1 MMAPGFTGSPLDRAD
16 RVRNDAEA
24 YGLLLGDWRAR
35 VLGLDGLDPRV
46 SDAGG
51 LHWHSLA
58 ELEGSEELI
67 LLGLSD
73 GKPHFVALVDAA
85 GDAFRSPAILACL
98 VNATR
103 RRCRNLWHGT
113 QPD

>member
-51 LHWHSLA
+51 
-58 ELEGSEELI
+58 
-67 LLGLSD
+67 
-73 GKPHFVALVDAA
+73 
-85 GDAFRSPAILACL
+85 
-98 VNATR
+98 
-103 RRCRNLWHGT
+103 
-113 QPD
+113 